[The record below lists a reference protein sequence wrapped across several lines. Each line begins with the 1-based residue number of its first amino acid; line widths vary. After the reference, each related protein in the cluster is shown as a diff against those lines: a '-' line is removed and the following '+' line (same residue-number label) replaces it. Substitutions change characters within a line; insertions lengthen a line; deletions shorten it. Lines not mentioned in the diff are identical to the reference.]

1 MSEQEK
7 RRNGH
12 PFIIHASEEPAAF
25 PTHTHFITELG
36 IGMPEFIMDPLAFG
50 PKGNSRRINAVYD
63 YLRRVTNQP
72 LIESM
77 KNGEILRIDAKDL
90 LRGSDEEYTYRIR
103 RVPPTFEAVKQ
114 AYVLKSKEDILNMPN
129 DIWFAQIYVEG
140 DDFALT
146 DEYYKGGVKW

>member
-7 RRNGH
+7 RRKGH
-12 PFIIHASEEPAAF
+12 PFIIHASEEPTAF

-50 PKGNSRRINAVYD
+50 KGNSRRINAIYD
-63 YLRRVTNQP
+63 YLRRDTNQP
-72 LIESM
+72 LIENL
-77 KNGEILRIDAKDL
+77 KNGEIIRIDAKDL
-90 LRGSDEEYTYRIR
+90 FRRLDEKYIYCIR

-114 AYVLKSKEDILNMPN
+114 AYVLKSKKDILNLPT